1 MLARSRSAALDWL
14 RQTLNVVLC
23 VTHVLAPGLYLLG
36 IGTRIG
42 TAHEPGRNLVEPV
55 SWAFSI
61 WGLIYPATIAYA
73 IFQALPSQRENELL
87 RKIGFFTATTFLA
100 STAWSVV
107 AQLQEQA
114 ATQALMLWVTVGLI
128 FAMLASLLGTLVE
141 IIEHRAPFRT
151 AERYLVVAPFSVFAA
166 WVTIATIPNTASAL
180 RVSGFRNVLLPDTS
194 WAVMMVV
201 FAGLIGAFVTQAS
214 RGNAWW
220 ALTFVWGL
228 LGILAENV
236 LGGEIEVA
244 LTAGCMAALVV
255 LSFLGAGATP
265 RLDALLDRRAS
276 HAARH

>member
-1 MLARSRSAALDWL
+1 MLARSRSSALDWL
-14 RQTLNVVLC
+14 RQALNVVLC

-42 TAHEPGRNLVEPV
+42 TAYEPGRNLVEPV

-73 IFQALPSQRENELL
+73 IYQALPSQRENELL
-87 RKIGFFTATTFLA
+87 RRIGFFTATTFLA

-128 FAMLASLLGTLVE
+128 FAMLASLIGVLVE
-141 IIEHRAPFRT
+141 FIEHRAPLRK
-151 AERYLVVAPFSVFAA
+151 AERYLVMAPFSVFAA
-166 WVTIATIPNTASAL
+166 WVAIATIPNTASAL
-180 RVSGFRNVLLPDTS
+180 RVSGFRNVLVPDTS

-236 LGGEIEVA
+236 LRGEIEVA
-244 LTAGCMAALVV
+244 LTSGCMAALVV
-255 LSFLGAGATP
+255 LSFLGAGARP
-265 RLDALLDRRAS
+265 RLDALLDHRAS
-276 HAARH
+276 PPMRR